1 MKYRSR
7 IDIVA
12 MILQSAMRGA
22 TKTKLM
28 YGAYLSYAQ
37 LKEYLNF
44 VQERGLLVY
53 EDGLQVYR
61 LTPKGM
67 HFLNIYEEV
76 KEVVSLEGGKSTM
89 HSAPQT
95 IISPKVLEVTR

>member
-37 LKEYLNF
+37 LKEYINF

-76 KEVVSLEGGKSTM
+76 KEVVSLEGGKNTMRST
-89 HSAPQT
+89 PQT
-95 IISPKVLEVTR
+95 VISPKVLEMTR

>member
-37 LKEYLNF
+37 LKEYINF

-53 EDGLQVYR
+53 EDSLQVYR

-76 KEVVSLEGGKSTM
+76 KDVVSLEGGKSALRST
-89 HSAPQT
+89 PQT